1 MGSLNLIFG
10 LQNMSFNTMFCSVFK
25 VGSGESLQIGISVNL
40 TDIQTLFREFI
51 KGLGGDGL
59 PTKIN
64 INF

>member
-1 MGSLNLIFG
+1 
-10 LQNMSFNTMFCSVFK
+10 MSFNTMFYSVLK

-51 KGLGGDGL
+51 KGLGGGGL
-59 PTKIN
+59 PAKIN